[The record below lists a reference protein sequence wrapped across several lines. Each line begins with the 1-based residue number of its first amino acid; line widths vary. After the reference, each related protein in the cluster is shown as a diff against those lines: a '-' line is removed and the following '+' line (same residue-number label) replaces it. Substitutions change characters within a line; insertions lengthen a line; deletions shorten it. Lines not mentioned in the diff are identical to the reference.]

1 MTVHAAA
8 PGAMLT
14 RRLGIVSA
22 TALVVGTVI
31 GTGIFLVPSMMVRD
45 LPSPV
50 AILAAWVVGGVMSY
64 FGALAYA
71 ELGTMFPSTG
81 GQYIFLRESFGP
93 MLAFLCGWTLFLVV
107 MSGEIAFL
115 ATGFATYLRS
125 FINMNGIEFRAVAVG
140 VIAIFTLINCRGLQL
155 GSTVQNLLTALKLFG
170 IAILVFAVFFS
181 AEPNHLQL
189 AAKIPD
195 FHPRQFGLALA
206 MALIAYDGWNTLS
219 FVNGEIRNPS
229 RTIPIALCLGVA
241 TCTAVYVIVTTAYLR
256 IMPLSAIASST
267 RVGSD
272 AALRALGPKGAALMT
287 VVILISILGSAN
299 GTILTSPRLYFAQA
313 RDGLFLSRFSQI
325 DSRFQTPSF
334 AILMQGLWSS
344 LLALTGSYEL
354 LATYAVFCAWFFY
367 LLIVVGLM
375 ILRTQKPAL
384 PRPYRMWGYPVTPLL
399 FAAVTL
405 WFLVD
410 NLLLNPIPSVSGL
423 IVVASGVPI
432 YLIWNRARRE
442 RA

>member
-1 MTVHAAA
+1 MVQTVTPDAI
-8 PGAMLT
+8 LT
-14 RRLGIVSA
+14 RRLGILSS

-45 LPSPV
+45 LPSPI

-64 FGALAYA
+64 LGALAYA

-107 MSGEIAFL
+107 MTGEIAFL

-125 FINMNGIEFRAVAVG
+125 FINMNGIEVRAVAVG

-181 AEPNHLQL
+181 TQPSHLHL
-189 AAKIPD
+189 ATKISD

-229 RTIPIALCLGVA
+229 RTIPIALCVGVA
-241 TCTAVYVIVTTAYLR
+241 TCTAVYVIVTASYLR

-272 AALRALGPKGAALMT
+272 AALRVLGHKGAALIT
-287 VVILISILGSAN
+287 IVILISILGSAN

-313 RDGLFLSRFSQI
+313 RDGLFFARFSEI
-325 DSRFQTPSF
+325 DPRFQTPSF
-334 AILMQGLWSS
+334 AILMQGLWASV
-344 LLALTGSYEL
+344 LALTGSYEL
-354 LATYAVFCAWFFY
+354 LASYAVFCAWFFY

-375 ILRTQKPAL
+375 ILRTQNPAL

-405 WFLVD
+405 WFLID
-410 NLLLNPIPSVSGL
+410 NLVLNPIPSVSGL

-432 YLIWNRARRE
+432 YLLWKHAKHVKVV
-442 RA
+442 